1 MKYQEKKDKYRN
13 VLNKLKL
20 NYPNYEVNCLL
31 GGHFNQLREN
41 ITEIIK
47 DKAKI
52 KSIVYHAKV
61 SFVISCT
68 HS

>member
-1 MKYQEKKDKYRN
+1 MKYREKKDKYRN

-20 NYPNYEVNCLL
+20 NYPNYEVNWLL
-31 GGHFNQLREN
+31 GGHSNQLREN

-52 KSIVYHAKV
+52 KTYSTYQP
-61 SFVISCT
+61 
-68 HS
+68 